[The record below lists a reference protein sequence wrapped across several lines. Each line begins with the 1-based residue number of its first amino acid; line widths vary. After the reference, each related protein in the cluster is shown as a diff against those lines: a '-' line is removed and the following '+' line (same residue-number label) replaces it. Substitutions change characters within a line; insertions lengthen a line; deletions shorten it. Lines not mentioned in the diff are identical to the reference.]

1 MRKPVAYITIAV
13 LSFTCGCIVPI
24 FTTPTRHEKKVPAE
38 YNLTLDKG
46 KKIAVLV
53 ENPIW
58 SNAPVSLT
66 SQLTTAITK
75 NLTDDLGLKSKNIIS
90 NEKVQA
96 YRATIP
102 SFSQLSPV
110 ELGKA
115 VGADLVLFAQVQE
128 FTLTQTLET
137 EYYKGQLAG
146 KAALFDVATGQ
157 KLWPESEPGKSV
169 LVAFDIEQGSY
180 DEAVEKL
187 VNAFAHCVTRCL
199 YDCPVPKFEIFE
211 DKSGTGWN
219 EWLD

>member
-1 MRKPVAYITIAV
+1 MRKLVAYITVVV

-24 FTTPTRHEKKVPAE
+24 LTTPTRHEKKVPAE

-66 SQLTTAITK
+66 SQLTTAVTK
-75 NLTDDLGLKSKNIIS
+75 NLTDDLGLKSKDIIS

-96 YRATIP
+96 YRVTMQ
-102 SFSQLSPV
+102 SSSQLSPV
-110 ELGKA
+110 ELGRA

-128 FTLTQTLET
+128 FNLTQTMET
-137 EYYKGQLAG
+137 EYYKGLLVG
-146 KAALFDVATGQ
+146 KAALFDVATEQ
-157 KLWPESEPGKSV
+157 KLWPESESGKSV
-169 LVAFDIEQGSY
+169 RVAFDLEQGSY
-180 DEAVEKL
+180 DDAVDRL
-187 VNAFAHCVTRCL
+187 VNAFAHCVTRYL
-199 YDCPVPKFEIFE
+199 YDCPVPKFKIFE

-219 EWLD
+219 EWQD